1 MPGQINAGRPVA
13 DERHEIALV
22 LVDMIRA
29 FFDPRGEFYYPAAQD
44 VLPGVRRLLEA
55 ARRGGRLVVH
65 AHEVHRASLV
75 DLEGTKLP
83 QHCLEGT
90 LDIEFAPGFEPADR
104 EVDLVKRRYSA
115 FFGTELALLLNEQ
128 GVRRVTVAGVKTN
141 VCIRATVQDAFANGF
156 EPILVHGAVSSNRPH
171 LHDAS
176 LEDIER
182 YFGRVVALDEG
193 ESLLAPDEVSAA
205 K

>member
-1 MPGQINAGRPVA
+1 VEVRTSAERTVA
-13 DERHEIALV
+13 DGRREVALL

-29 FFDPRGEFYYPAAQD
+29 FFDPRGEFYYPAAEQ
-44 VLPGVRRLLEA
+44 VLPGIRRLLAA

-65 AHEVHRASLV
+65 AHEVHRRTLI

-83 QHCLEGT
+83 EHCLEGT
-90 LDIEFAPGFEPADR
+90 LDVEFAPGFEPAKN

-128 GVRRVTVAGVKTN
+128 GIRSITVAGVKTN

-156 EPILVHGAVSSNRPH
+156 EPILVEGAVGSNRPH
-171 LHDAS
+171 LHQAS
-176 LEDIER
+176 LEDVER
-182 YFGRVVALDEG
+182 YFGRLIALDEA
-193 ESLLAPDEVSAA
+193 ESLLAGEDGAA
-205 K
+205 E

>member
-1 MPGQINAGRPVA
+1 VPERTRAARPVA
-13 DERHEIALV
+13 DERHEVALL

-29 FFDPRGEFYYPAAQD
+29 FFDPRGGFHYPAAEE

-65 AHEVHRASLV
+65 AHEVHRRSLI

-83 QHCLEGT
+83 EHCLEGT
-90 LDIEFAPGFEPADR
+90 LDIEFAPGFEPVDN

-128 GVRRVTVAGVKTN
+128 GVRRITVAGVKTN

-156 EPILVHGAVSSNRPH
+156 EPILVHGAVGSNRPH
-171 LHDAS
+171 LHDAT
-176 LEDIER
+176 LEDVER
-182 YFGRVVALDEG
+182 YFGRLLSLDEA
-193 ESLLAPDEVSAA
+193 ESLLARDEGTAR
-205 K
+205 

>member
-1 MPGQINAGRPVA
+1 VPERTSAGRPLT

-22 LVDMIRA
+22 LVDMIKA
-29 FFDPRGEFYYPAAQD
+29 FFDPRGEFYYPAAEE
-44 VLPGVRRLLEA
+44 VLPGVRRLLQA

-65 AHEVHRASLV
+65 AHEVHRGSLT

-83 QHCLEGT
+83 EHCLEGT
-90 LDIEFAPGFEPADR
+90 LDVEFAPGFEPVDD

-128 GVRRVTVAGVKTN
+128 GVRRITVAGVKTN
-141 VCIRATVQDAFANGF
+141 VCVRATVQDAFANGF
-156 EPILVHGAVSSNRPH
+156 EPILVHGAVGSNRPR

-176 LEDIER
+176 LEDVER
-182 YFGRVVALDEG
+182 YFGRLMTLDEA
-193 ESLLAPDEVSAA
+193 ESLLAPDEGTAR
-205 K
+205 